1 MRKFYT
7 AQDVALCASQG
18 ENVIFIERGD
28 VVTSVAREE
37 ADRRK
42 IRFVYGNEAGAGV
55 GLQAEMFQPSPAGF
69 TNLNDAAS
77 PAGFTKPNDA
87 ASPYQG
93 SPAKYISPYKA
104 KGIDQRVK
112 ALPYKGLLSEAEID
126 KWRECFPILEH
137 VAHLG
142 NCSQGA
148 QSKQVLAGI
157 NRYLDN
163 WGGVGM
169 DWDSWVEEVDA
180 AKAEFA
186 KLIGA
191 EKEEIA
197 VAASVS
203 DLVSSIANSLDYTGK
218 RNKIVVTDAE
228 FPTVDY
234 VWLANQ
240 RHGAKVDFIAVNEN
254 HQIDISEY
262 ERYIDENTLLT
273 SATHVYYLNGFKQD
287 PAKMA
292 EIAHSKGSLFLLDS
306 YQCLGT
312 EPVDVKK
319 MKIDILVSGC
329 LKYLF
334 GVPGIA
340 FMYVNKELIQS
351 LKPSVTGWFG
361 QTNPF
366 LFQTRYNDW
375 ANTASRFDTGTP
387 PVLTGYA
394 ARAGL
399 EIINQVGVEKIKDHV
414 DMLSA
419 YALSGC
425 FARGLRTISPLDVSK
440 KGGTT
445 AIVCG
450 DKVDSHTM
458 EKLLRDRN
466 VIGSGRGEVIR
477 FAPHFYTKVN
487 EIDYALDMVKDILD
501 NI

>member
-7 AQDVALCASQG
+7 AEDVALCALQS

-37 ADRRK
+37 ADK
-42 IRFVYGNEAGAGV
+42 KNIRFVYRDEGMRRAASDVFTNSCSKGAPAFAEAAA
-55 GLQAEMFQPSPAGF
+55 AEDQKSASVLHTAYQEQPS
-69 TNLNDAAS
+69 
-77 PAGFTKPNDA
+77 
-87 ASPYQG
+87 
-93 SPAKYISPYKA
+93 KYISPYKTDA
-104 KGIDQRVK
+104 IAPEVK
-112 ALPYKGLLSEAEID
+112 ALPYRRLLSETEID
-126 KWRECFPILEH
+126 MWRESFPILER

-157 NRYLDN
+157 RRYLDN

-191 EKEEIA
+191 DKEEIA

-234 VWLANQ
+234 IWLANQ
-240 RHGAKVDFIAVNEN
+240 RHGAKVDFISVNEN
-254 HQIDISEY
+254 HEIDINEY

-287 PAKMA
+287 AAKMA
-292 EIAHSKGSLFLLDS
+292 EIAHRKGSLFLLDS

-312 EPVDVKK
+312 EPVDVKR
-319 MKIDILVSGC
+319 MNIDILVSGC

-340 FMYVNKELIQS
+340 FMYVNKELIQN

-394 ARAGL
+394 ARAGI
-399 EIINQVGVEKIKDHV
+399 EIINQVGVEKIKDRV

-425 FARGLRTISPLDVSK
+425 IARGLKTISPLDVSK

-458 EKLLRDRN
+458 EKLLRDRG

>member
-7 AQDVALCASQG
+7 AADVALCASNN
-18 ENVIFIERGD
+18 EKIIVISRDD
-28 VVTSVAREE
+28 VITSVAKEE
-37 ADRRK
+37 ADRRN
-42 IRFVYGNEAGAGV
+42 IRFVYSDEQAAVKKAAPEDAAGAGRPA
-55 GLQAEMFQPSPAGF
+55 QARVFSERPC
-69 TNLNDAAS
+69 D
-77 PAGFTKPNDA
+77 
-87 ASPYQG
+87 
-93 SPAKYISPYKA
+93 YISPYKA
-104 KGIDQRVK
+104 SGTNPAVK
-112 ALPYKGLLSEAEID
+112 ALPYRGLLSEAEVD
-126 KWRECFPILEH
+126 RWRESFPILEH

-142 NCSQGA
+142 NCSQSA

-157 NRYLDN
+157 NRYLQN
-163 WGGVGM
+163 WGGIGM
-169 DWDSWVEEVDA
+169 DWDSWCEEVEA

-191 EKEEIA
+191 ESDEIA

-203 DLVSSIANSLDYTGK
+203 DLVSSIANSLDYTGR

-240 RHGAKVDFIAVNEN
+240 RHGARVDFISVNEK
-254 HQIDISEY
+254 HEIELSEY
-262 ERYIDENTLLT
+262 ERYIDETTLLT

-287 PAKMA
+287 PEKIAS
-292 EIAHSKGSLFLLDS
+292 IAHKKGSLFLLDS

-340 FMYVNKELIQS
+340 FMYVNRDLIKD

-387 PVLTGYA
+387 PVMAGYA
-394 ARAGL
+394 VRAGL
-399 EIINQVGVEKIKDHV
+399 EIANQVGVEKIKDRI

-425 FARGLRTISPLDVSK
+425 LARGLKTISPFDVSK

-458 EKLLRDRN
+458 EKMLRERN

-487 EIDYALDMVKDILD
+487 EIDYALDVVKDILD
-501 NI
+501 NV